1 MHKYNT
7 DNQAVTYNFN
17 LTFKGDQYIMNESKN
32 LLKGK
37 KGIIFGALNEHS
49 IAWKAAERIY
59 EEGGKFVL
67 TNIPLAIRFGEIKD
81 LAKKCRAE
89 VVSADATN
97 VTELE
102 HLVDESTK
110 ILGGKIDFILH
121 SPAMSTNIRKKKLYN
136 DINYEWFLK
145 TLDVSALSF
154 HKIMQVLYNKD
165 AMNEWSSILAITYI
179 AAQRTFP
186 GYSDMTEAKAMLE
199 SIARNFGYI
208 FAKKKVRVNTISQ
221 SPTKTTA
228 SSGIGMF
235 DLLYDYAEKMSPLG
249 NADHT
254 DFANYAI
261 MMFSDFTR
269 KITMQNLMNDGGF
282 STCGVS
288 EALLDEKHFVK
299 DIIQ

>member
-1 MHKYNT
+1 
-7 DNQAVTYNFN
+7 
-17 LTFKGDQYIMNESKN
+17 MNESKN

-49 IAWKAAERIY
+49 IAWKSAERIY
-59 EEGGKFVL
+59 KEGGRFVL
-67 TNIPLAIRFGEIKD
+67 TNIPLAIRFGEIKN
-81 LAKKCRAE
+81 LAKKCEAE
-89 VVSADATN
+89 VIPADATN

-121 SPAMSTNIRKKKLYN
+121 SPAMSANIRKKKPYS

-165 AMNEWSSILAITYI
+165 AMNEWGSILGITYI

-228 SSGIGMF
+228 ASGIEMF
-235 DLLYDYAEKMSPLG
+235 DIMYDYAEKMSPLG
-249 NADHT
+249 NANHE
-254 DFANYAI
+254 DFANYATV
-261 MMFSDFTR
+261 MFSDFTR
-269 KITMQNLMNDGGF
+269 KVTMQNLMNDGGF

-288 EALLDEKHFVK
+288 EALFDKASYLKN
-299 DIIQ
+299 